1 MARLNTNS
9 EDYVVKNDSG
19 VPVARKEIRLQY
31 TGYVIFAAKLIG
43 VATGL
48 IFQFMLARAIAPG
61 SPEYGIWGNL
71 NTVIPYFTLLAGI
84 VPFWVMR
91 CVARQKQGA
100 AKTGLAMNLLFS
112 AISMVVYLAVI
123 PLILPSLL
131 FEAGVPS
138 PAAYLPFYLIAS
150 VQILE
155 LYLLGLFE
163 PCIQA
168 STPQSVGYG
177 LILQQVVRVVIG
189 YVIIVQFGQPLL
201 GAVVS
206 TIIALSVQAVYY
218 CKLLAVELKQRVQW
232 GYVKEW
238 LKGSVLIIYSVV
250 GGQVAAFIFIM
261 LFYYG
266 GFQSMEIYYL
276 ALQIANVITHSGS
289 LSFALYPKLLT
300 EKREE
305 HVTDSMK
312 TVLMFALP
320 MTVGAIAL
328 SNSYIGLLRPETLA
342 TFPGSE
348 QVLMVLALDAFVT
361 VVSGIY
367 ASVLIGV
374 ETVDRERFSVKSMV
388 KSKLFLLYSLSYVYS
403 AITIPI
409 TYYALTTFAFQ
420 QPLIAALS
428 VVVINSIVRFAM
440 FLILVMMVRGMMKVA
455 VPWRSIAKYALATA
469 IMGVVLFLLPYS
481 SRISTTLI
489 WTAIGG
495 AVYLGVLILIDKETR
510 SLPKSVLQEL
520 KGKKNQNTEGDDKS
534 QKVTS

>member
-1 MARLNTNS
+1 M
-9 EDYVVKNDSG
+9 KNERG
-19 VPVARKEIRLQY
+19 IPVARKEIRLQY

-91 CVARQKQGA
+91 CVARQEKGA
-100 AKTGLAMNLLFS
+100 AKTGLAMNLVFS
-112 AISMVVYLAVI
+112 LISTAVYLALI

-131 FEAGVPS
+131 SEAGVPN
-138 PAAYLPFYLIAS
+138 PTAYLPFYLIAS
-150 VQILE
+150 VQIFE

-177 LILQQVVRVVIG
+177 LILQQIVRVIIG
-189 YVIIVQFGQPLL
+189 YIIIIPLGQPLL
-201 GAVVS
+201 GAVIS
-206 TIIALSVQAVYY
+206 TIIAFSVQGVYY
-218 CKLLAVELKQRVQW
+218 YKLLAGELKQRVKW

-305 HVTDSMK
+305 HVTDSIK

-320 MTVGAIAL
+320 MTVGAVTLA
-328 SNSYIGLLRPETLA
+328 NSYLLLLRPETLA
-342 TFPGSE
+342 NFPGSDL
-348 QVLMVLALDAFVT
+348 VLVVLALDSLVM
-361 VVSGIY
+361 VVSTIY

-374 ETVDRERFSVKSMV
+374 ETVDREKLSLRSMV
-388 KSKLFLLYSLSYVYS
+388 KSKLFLLYSLAYVHS
-403 AITIPI
+403 VITIPA
-409 TYYALTTFAFQ
+409 TYFALTTFAFQ
-420 QPLIAALS
+420 QPLVAALS
-428 VVVINSIVRFAM
+428 VVAINSIVRFAM
-440 FLILVMMVRGMMKVA
+440 FLVLLVVVRGIIKVT
-455 VPWRSIAKYALATA
+455 VPWRSIAKYALASA
-469 IMGVVLFLLPYS
+469 AMGIVLILLPYS
-481 SRISTTLI
+481 NRISTTLL

-495 AVYLGVLILIDKETR
+495 VVYLGVLMLIDKETR
-510 SLPKSVLQEL
+510 SLPRSVLHEL
-520 KGKKNQNTEGDDKS
+520 RARKGQNSEGNSKP
-534 QKVTS
+534 QKGD